1 MADRA
6 LDLIAMG
13 RAAVDLYGEQIG
25 GRLEDMTSF
34 AKYLGGSP
42 ANTVVGASRLGL
54 RCGMITRVGDEHMG
68 RFVRETLAAEGVDVS
83 GVKTDPSRLTAL
95 VILGIQDKE
104 TFPLIFYR
112 ENCADMGLEP
122 DDVDPF
128 FLAKARALLLSGTHF
143 SRANVDA
150 ACRRAMA
157 LARERGLKLIL
168 DIDYRPVLWGL
179 TGHGRGEDRYV
190 ASTKVSSHLQSIL
203 PEIDLLVGTEEEI
216 LICGGAAALAESLKR
231 IRELT
236 KAAVVVKR
244 GAEGCVVFDGP
255 ISDDLTQGIVVPGFP
270 VEVFNVLGAGD
281 AFMAGF
287 LRGWLR
293 GESLRRCGELG
304 NASGALVVARHGCA
318 PAMPSAK
325 EMAVFLKDWRKL
337 PKPRLDPDFEHL
349 HRTTTGR
356 RDWPEVLAIA
366 FDHRRQFEEMAE
378 RHSRPWT
385 DIARFKKLVVE
396 AALSVDTAPGAAGA
410 IIDGRYGAEGLR
422 RMAETGRWL
431 ARPIER
437 PSTTPL
443 AFEDGLDPAVVL
455 RSWPADQVVKCLV
468 SYHPE
473 EDEGSREAQIRQL
486 RLLAEAAQ
494 ATGHELLIEVIPAD
508 RPARDIGLVPRA
520 LAQLY
525 AAGLKPEWWK
535 LPPPGSP
542 DGWSAIAAV
551 IEGCDPRCR
560 GVLMLGLEAPE
571 KALAESFRA
580 AAHAPICKGFAV
592 GRSLFAGPAEAWFAG
607 HIDDR
612 AAAEQIAQ
620 NYRHLVELW
629 HRRAA

>member
-1 MADRA
+1 MADST

-95 VILGIQDKE
+95 VILGIQDRE

-122 DDVDPF
+122 DDIDPA
-128 FLAKARALLLSGTHF
+128 FLEKGRALLLSGTHF

-157 LARERGLKLIL
+157 LARKRGLKLIL

-190 ASTKVSSHLQSIL
+190 PSSKVSSHLQSIL
-203 PEIDLLVGTEEEI
+203 PDLDLLVGTEEEI
-216 LICGGAAALAESLKR
+216 LICGGAAALVDSLKR
-231 IRELT
+231 IRDLT

-244 GAEGCVVFDGP
+244 GAQGCVVFDGP
-255 ISDDLTQGIVVPGFP
+255 IPDDLAQGIVVPGFP

-287 LRGWLR
+287 LSGWLR
-293 GESLRRCGELG
+293 GENLKRCGELG

-318 PAMPSAK
+318 PAMPSAR

-337 PKPRLDPDFEHL
+337 PEPRLDSDFQHL

-366 FDHRRQFEEMAE
+366 FDHRRQFEEMAQ
-378 RHSRPWT
+378 RHGRPLT
-385 DIARFKKLVVE
+385 DIAHFKKLVVA
-396 AALSVDTAPGAAGA
+396 AALGVDTAPGAAGA
-410 IIDGRYGAEGLR
+410 IIDGRYGMDGLR
-422 RMAETGRWL
+422 RMAEAGRWL
-431 ARPIER
+431 ARPIEL
-437 PSTTPL
+437 PSTKPL
-443 AFEDGLDPAVVL
+443 AFEDGLDPAAIL
-455 RSWPADQVVKCLV
+455 RSWPAGQVVKCLV
-468 SYHPE
+468 SYHP
-473 EDEGSREAQIRQL
+473 DDDQNSRDAQIRQL

-494 ATGHELLIEVIPAD
+494 ATGHEILIEVIPAD
-508 RPARDIGLVPRA
+508 MPAGDVSLLPRA
-520 LAQLY
+520 LTQLY

-535 LPPPGSP
+535 LPPPGTP
-542 DGWSAIAAV
+542 AGWAAIAKV
-551 IEGCDPRCR
+551 IEGCDPQCR

-571 KALAESFRA
+571 HALAKSFQA

-607 HIDDR
+607 RIDDR
-612 AAAEQIAQ
+612 AATKQIAE
-620 NYRHLVELW
+620 NYRRLVGLW